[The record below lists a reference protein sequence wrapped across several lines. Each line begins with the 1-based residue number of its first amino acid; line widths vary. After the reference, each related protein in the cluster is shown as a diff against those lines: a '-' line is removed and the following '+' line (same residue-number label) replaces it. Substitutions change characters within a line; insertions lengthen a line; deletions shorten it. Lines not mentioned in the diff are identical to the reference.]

1 MTPTTRRSTVR
12 DIRRARLRIT
22 AVATLLL
29 LVVLAVAGW
38 AVIELFE
45 RESVRQ
51 LDDQLLE
58 AAGYVARTTA
68 SGERLPTGAS
78 EGAVD
83 NLVQVIDDEGDV
95 VFAGRPL
102 DGEAPLW
109 SPGDAVMEPSTAST
123 DTHGDLR
130 VVAVEYRDRWLVL
143 AESLDVVAE
152 NQRSLR
158 EAMLLSL
165 PALALVLAALV
176 WLVVGR
182 ALRPVAAGLEREERL
197 VADVGHELRSPL
209 AGVRVLLETE
219 PADPAE
225 RNRNRAAVLA
235 TLQRLEVIA
244 DRLLLA
250 TADDTDRARHA
261 RPVDLDEIVSRQVRM
276 LAARTQVQVDT
287 AGVSVGQVIGREDE
301 LESMIENLLT
311 NAVRH
316 ARHLV
321 RITLREADGTVVLTV
336 DDDGPGI
343 SRADRDRVFERFTR
357 LDTARSRDQGGSG
370 LGLAI
375 VRTIVDAH
383 AGSIAIEDAPEGG
396 ARFVVRLPSAE
407 HTG

>member
-1 MTPTTRRSTVR
+1 MTPARRSTVR

-45 RESVRQ
+45 RESMRQ
-51 LDDQLLE
+51 LDGQLLE
-58 AAGYVARTTA
+58 AAGYVARTAA
-68 SGERLPTGAS
+68 SGERLPTGAAD
-78 EGAVD
+78 GAVD
-83 NLVQVIDDEGDV
+83 NLVQVIGDDGEV

-109 SPGDAVMEPSTAST
+109 SPGDDVMEPGTAST

-219 PADPAE
+219 PEDPAV
-225 RNRNRAAVLA
+225 RTRNRAAVLA

-250 TADDTDRARHA
+250 TADDGGRARHA
-261 RPVDLDEIVSRQVRM
+261 PPVDLDEIVSRQVRM
-276 LAARTQVQVDT
+276 LAARTDVAVDT
-287 AGVSVGQVIGREDE
+287 TGVNVGQVLGLEDE

-316 ARHLV
+316 ARSIV
-321 RITLREADGTVVLTV
+321 RISLREVGGTVELTV

-343 SRADRDRVFERFTR
+343 SHEDRDRVFERFTR
-357 LDTARSRDQGGSG
+357 LDAARSRNLGGSG

-383 AGSIAIEDAPEGG
+383 HGSIRIEDAPEGG

-407 HTG
+407 HAG